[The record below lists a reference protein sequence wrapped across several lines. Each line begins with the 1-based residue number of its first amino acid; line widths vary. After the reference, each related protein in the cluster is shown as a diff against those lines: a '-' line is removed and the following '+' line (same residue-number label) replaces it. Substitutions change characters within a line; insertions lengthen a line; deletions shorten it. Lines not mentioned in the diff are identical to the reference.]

1 MKTRFVTEDVM
12 RRVNDRLMGNLPAV
26 KLSTDDE
33 KLLSRIKSSTSYM
46 EDNSRLRE
54 IFRKA
59 RGDDATRKAI

>member
-33 KLLSRIKSSTSYM
+33 KLLSRIKSCTSYM

-54 IFRKA
+54 IFRNA
-59 RGDDATRKAI
+59 RGDDVTRKAI